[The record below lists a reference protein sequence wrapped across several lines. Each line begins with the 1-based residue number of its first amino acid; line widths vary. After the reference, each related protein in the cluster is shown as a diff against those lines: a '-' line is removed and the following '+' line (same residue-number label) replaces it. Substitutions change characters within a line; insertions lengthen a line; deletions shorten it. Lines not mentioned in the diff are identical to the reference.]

1 MPIAWR
7 SQRLYSVAVPTN
19 DARALFAPAREA
31 GVHDWSAVVRDGRL
45 WSLTSFDD
53 RFLAAIDAS
62 DETEQALGEF
72 LSSDDRRDLNV
83 GRELVRRSIL
93 ASRRKWLL
101 WHKQRHVAY
110 FRCKPEEHAEVRYA
124 WSTGRGRA
132 VVSPRWAK
140 GDEHFTGYRHDAAEF
155 AVRRFDGEWFLQINP
170 TYLFTWDGRQ
180 LSGHHDRA
188 LAGIKKRDRHATV
201 SQTLRLW
208 EHLLTEQLTLD
219 NPQVDT
225 AFALGCLA
233 EVRTPVGINDASWRR
248 ISPAEAVSDD
258 DPQALIFD
266 LEGVAA

>member
-1 MPIAWR
+1 
-7 SQRLYSVAVPTN
+7 
-19 DARALFAPAREA
+19 
-31 GVHDWSAVVRDGRL
+31 
-45 WSLTSFDD
+45 LTSFDA

-62 DETEQALGEF
+62 DGTERPLGVF

-83 GRELVRRSIL
+83 LRELVRGSIL

-101 WHKQRHVAY
+101 WHQQRHVAY
-110 FRCKPEEHAEVRYA
+110 FRRKPEEHVEVRYA

-132 VVSPRWAK
+132 VVSPRWVK

-155 AVRRFDGEWFLQINP
+155 AVWRFDGEWFLQINP

-208 EHLLTEQLTLD
+208 EHLLTEQLTFD
-219 NPQVDT
+219 NPPVDT

-248 ISPAEAVSDD
+248 ISPVEAVGDD
-258 DPQALIFD
+258 DLQASPPWRAVQRRLSGS
-266 LEGVAA
+266 ERCCRRA